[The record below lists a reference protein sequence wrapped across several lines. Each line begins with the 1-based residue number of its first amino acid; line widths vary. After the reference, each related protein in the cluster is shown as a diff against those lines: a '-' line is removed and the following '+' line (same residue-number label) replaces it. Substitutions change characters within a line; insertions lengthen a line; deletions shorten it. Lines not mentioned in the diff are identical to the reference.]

1 MDLTSLGRE
10 NAGAPMTSLR
20 PALLFLSLLLAPGFA
35 MANNTADEA
44 DVAFDLGNEA
54 YSKGNYNEALRSY
67 FTSYRLV
74 PNRNVLFNIA
84 RCYEAQ
90 NRFNEAYRYYNDL
103 LAGDPLPE
111 EDAGEVHRALERLR
125 PKVALVHVVTTPEGA
140 EVYIDRADLG
150 SRGRSPQTLALPP
163 GRHKV
168 MVKEE
173 GYRPAEASILV
184 SRGRAISQDF
194 ELSLITG
201 TVELTGTPDGAE
213 VRTEPEGAVLAH
225 VPGTLKLPPGQHVLY
240 VRAPGHASAQFVV
253 EVPVD
258 GTVKVPVALGA
269 QAKPTGRLVV
279 TANRENATV
288 RVDGKPAGFT
298 PTVVTLPEGEH
309 ILEVESLEVRPL
321 RQEVKVVADQEVR
334 VYAELR
340 YAPPP
345 VRAAAKGLTSVDE
358 APASTTVL
366 TQEELRAFGWR
377 TLAEALAGVRG
388 FFLADDRIYTY
399 VGVRGFSPPGDL
411 NTRILILWDGHSIN
425 DVWAGQ
431 GYAAH
436 DLSVDLE
443 EVERIEV
450 VRGPGSALY
459 GTGAFFA
466 VINVVPRES
475 LGLERSVEVT
485 GAVGAL
491 GTTSLHAS
499 AGWDNGTDRS
509 VLLSAATLHATG
521 AESTP
526 LNSATAVQG
535 LDSERALTGSLHA
548 RLGHLTLMARLHT
561 RVKEIPTGP
570 FGTAIGATGTQ
581 VQDTR
586 GFLEARYERP
596 LSDGVSLT
604 LRGALDLSRYRGYW
618 MYESDDGT
626 GLRRDTDAG
635 RADWVSTEA
644 RVLMSLFEGNRL
656 TAGLEGQGQLRV
668 EQETFGTEGDNP
680 LPTKT
685 RTLLSL
691 YLMDEW
697 RLHPRLSL
705 SAGLRVDK
713 YLDLAT
719 VPITPRLAFIGRPYD
734 GGLTKLVAGRA
745 FRAPNV
751 YELFYDD
758 RLVTQRPAEKLDP
771 ETITTFELEHSHDLT
786 NELRLTLAGYHNR
799 ISNLITLE
807 TDEPPTPPQC
817 GSSPNTVQCL
827 VFKNSTN
834 ETLAWGAEAGLHWQ
848 PGRFLLV
855 DLSYSYVS
863 LRHASDEVKAAT
875 PAHLVSGRM
884 LVPLGSGEVRLATQA
899 TYQSARNIGSGGKD
913 SGEAVLLGVGLSGEY
928 SRFRYF
934 AGVQNLL
941 DEHYLLPVSAESS
954 SGPVPQYG
962 RTFTLQLTGSY

>member
-1 MDLTSLGRE
+1 MRL
-10 NAGAPMTSLR
+10 LR
-20 PALLFLSLLLAPGFA
+20 PALLVLSLLLAPGFA
-35 MANNTADEA
+35 LANNTADEA
-44 DVAFDLGNEA
+44 DVAFELGNEA

-103 LAGDPLPE
+103 LAGDPLPD
-111 EDAGEVHRALERLR
+111 EDAAEVHHALERLR
-125 PKVALVHVVTTPEGA
+125 PKVALVRVASTPEGA

-150 SRGRSPQTLALPP
+150 SRGRSPQTLALSP

-168 MVKEE
+168 MVKKE
-173 GYRPAEASILV
+173 GYRPAEASVLV
-184 SRGRAISQDF
+184 SRGRSVSQEF

-201 TVELTGTPDGAE
+201 TVELSGTPEGAE
-213 VRTEPEGAVLAH
+213 VRTEPEGAVLAR
-225 VPGTLKLPPGQHVLY
+225 VPGTLKLTPGQHVLY
-240 VRAPGHASAQFVV
+240 VRAAGHASAQLVV
-253 EVPVD
+253 EVPAD
-258 GTVKVPVALGA
+258 GAVKVPVALGA
-269 QAKPTGRLVV
+269 QTRPTGRLVV
-279 TANRENATV
+279 TANRESASV
-288 RVDGKPAGFT
+288 RVDGKPVGFT
-298 PTVVTLPEGEH
+298 PTVITLPEGEH
-309 ILEVESLEVRPL
+309 IVEVESLEVRPL

-334 VYAELR
+334 VIAELH

-345 VRAAAKGLTSVDE
+345 VRAASKGLTSVDE

-388 FFLADDRIYTY
+388 FFLADDRTYTY

-411 NTRILILWDGHSIN
+411 NTRILILWDGHSMN

-443 EVERIEV
+443 DVERIEV

-475 LGLERSVEVT
+475 LGLERNVEVT
-485 GAVGAL
+485 GTVGAL
-491 GTTSLHAS
+491 GTASLHAS
-499 AGWDNGTDRS
+499 AGWENGVDRS
-509 VLLSAATLHATG
+509 VLLSGATLRATG
-521 AESTP
+521 AESTLLAP
-526 LNSATAVQG
+526 NTRVQG
-535 LDSERALTGSLHA
+535 LDGERGFGGALHA
-548 RLGHLTLMARLHT
+548 RLGNLTLMARLNT
-561 RVKEIPTGP
+561 RVKETPTGP
-570 FGTAIGATGTQ
+570 FGTAIGAQGTQ

-586 GFLEARYERP
+586 GFIEARYERP
-596 LSDGVSLT
+596 LSDSVNLT
-604 LRGALDLSRYRGYW
+604 LRGAFDLSRYRGYW
-618 MYESDDGT
+618 MYASDDGT
-626 GLRRDTDAG
+626 SLMRDTDAG
-635 RADWVSTEA
+635 RADWLSSEA
-644 RVLMSLFEGNRL
+644 RLQLALFEGNRL
-656 TAGLEGQGQLRV
+656 TVGLEGQGQIRV
-668 EQETFGTEGDNP
+668 EQETFGAAADNT
-680 LPTKT
+680 LPAKA
-685 RTLLSL
+685 RTLVSL

-705 SAGLRVDK
+705 SAGLRLDK
-713 YLDLAT
+713 YLDLDT
-719 VPITPRLAFIGRPYD
+719 VPITPRLALIGRPYD
-734 GGLTKLVAGRA
+734 GGLTKLVVGRA

-758 RLVTQRPAEKLDP
+758 RLVTQRPAEQLDP

-786 NELRLTLAGYHNR
+786 NELRLTVAGYHNR

-807 TDEPPTPPQC
+807 TDALPVPRC
-817 GSSPNTVQCL
+817 GSPLGTEQCI
-827 VFKNSTN
+827 VFKNSTD

-863 LRHASDEVKAAT
+863 LRHVSEEVKVAT
-875 PAHLVSGRM
+875 PTHIISGRM
-884 LVPLGSGEVRLATQA
+884 LVPLANGEVRLATQA
-899 TYQSARNIGSGGKD
+899 NYQSARDFGSGGKD
-913 SGEAVLLGVGLSGEY
+913 SGEALLLGVGLSGEF

-941 DEHYLLPVSAESS
+941 DEQYVLPVSAESS
-954 SGPVPQYG
+954 TAPVPQYG
-962 RTFTLQLTGSY
+962 RTFTLQLTGTY